1 MSVASHLHMPHAMTM
16 PGSLSTVS
24 PSPGAG
30 VEEEEMQKEEM
41 EQRRGDK
48 GEAGR
53 EMSSVRVSP
62 RERKEGN
69 GR

>member
-1 MSVASHLHMPHAMTM
+1 MSVAGHLHMPHAMTM

-41 EQRRGDK
+41 E
-48 GEAGR
+48 R
-53 EMSSVRVSP
+53 EEIKARLK
-62 RERKEGN
+62 ER
-69 GR
+69 